1 MRSKRRQSVWAFY
14 LTNATIS
21 RILKMKKYSITEASE
36 LVEVNRATLYRWIQ
50 RKLVPAPLLEVVAG
64 VEITYWTESELAK
77 AREYKRAK
85 YWGQGRKKSKA
96 KRTKK
101 SES

>member
-1 MRSKRRQSVWAFY
+1 
-14 LTNATIS
+14 
-21 RILKMKKYSITEASE
+21 MKQYSITEAAE
-36 LVEVNRATLYRWIQ
+36 LVGINRATLYRWIQ

-77 AREYKRAK
+77 GKEYKRAK
-85 YWGQGRKKSKA
+85 YWGQGKKKSKA

>member
-1 MRSKRRQSVWAFY
+1 
-14 LTNATIS
+14 
-21 RILKMKKYSITEASE
+21 MKKYSITEAAE
-36 LVEVNRATLYRWIQ
+36 FVGVNRATIYRWIQ
-50 RKLVPAPLLEVVAG
+50 RKLVPAPLVEVVAG
-64 VEITYWTESELAK
+64 VEITYWTEGELAE